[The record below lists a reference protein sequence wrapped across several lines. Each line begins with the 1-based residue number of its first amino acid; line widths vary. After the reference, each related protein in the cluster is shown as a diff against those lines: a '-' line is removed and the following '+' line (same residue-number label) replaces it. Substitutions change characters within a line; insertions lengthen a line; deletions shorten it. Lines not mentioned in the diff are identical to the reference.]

1 MVMKIA
7 IVQMNI
13 AFADPEQNFSKVEKF
28 VEEGAKAGA
37 DVLVFPEMWNV
48 GYALKD
54 LERLADENGERTKEF
69 FCRLAKQ
76 YCVHIVGGS
85 VATKKDGHFFNTMYV
100 ANRDGDMVAEYD
112 KAHLFKLMDEH
123 VYMSAGEQAN
133 VFTIDGVTCGGVICY
148 DLRFPEWIR
157 THVLRGANIMF
168 IPAQWPKK
176 RIDHWQLL
184 LQARAIENQCYVVAV
199 NRVGDD
205 PNNDFNGHSMVIAPW
220 GELLLS
226 NETGEGIYYAN
237 IDLQEVKRVRETI
250 PVFQD
255 RRTNLYEM

>member
-1 MVMKIA
+1 MKIA
-7 IVQMNI
+7 LVQMDV
-13 AFADPEQNFSKVEKF
+13 AFADWERNFSEVEKY
-28 VEEGAKAGA
+28 VEEAAREKA
-37 DVLVFPEMWNV
+37 DVIVFPEMWNV

-54 LERLADENGERTKEF
+54 LDQLADQDGEKTRALFSRLAE
-69 FCRLAKQ
+69 Q
-76 YCVHIVGGS
+76 YKVNIVGGS
-85 VATKKDGHFFNTMYV
+85 VATKRDDKFFNTMYV
-100 ANRDGDMVAEYD
+100 TNRNGEMIAKYD

-133 VFTIDGVTCGGVICY
+133 VFTLDGVTCGGVICY

-157 THVLRGANIMF
+157 THVLKGADIMF
-168 IPAQWPKK
+168 IPAQWPKM

-205 PNNDFNGHSMVIAPW
+205 PNNEFNGHSMVIAPW

-226 NETGEGIYYAN
+226 NETNEGIYYAE

-255 RRTNLYEM
+255 RRTNLYDI

>member
-1 MVMKIA
+1 
-7 IVQMNI
+7 
-13 AFADPEQNFSKVEKF
+13 
-28 VEEGAKAGA
+28 
-37 DVLVFPEMWNV
+37 
-48 GYALKD
+48 
-54 LERLADENGERTKEF
+54 
-69 FCRLAKQ
+69 
-76 YCVHIVGGS
+76 
-85 VATKKDGHFFNTMYV
+85 
-100 ANRDGDMVAEYD
+100 
-112 KAHLFKLMDEH
+112 
-123 VYMSAGEQAN
+123 
-133 VFTIDGVTCGGVICY
+133 
-148 DLRFPEWIR
+148 
-157 THVLRGANIMF
+157 MF

>member
-1 MVMKIA
+1 MKIA
-7 IVQMNI
+7 VVQMNVV
-13 AFADPEQNFSKVEKF
+13 FADPERNFSEVKKF

-37 DVLVFPEMWNV
+37 DVLVFPEMWNA
-48 GYALKD
+48 GYALKELD
-54 LERLADENGERTKEF
+54 RLADENGEQTKEWLS
-69 FCRLAKQ
+69 RLSLK
-76 YCVHIVGGS
+76 YRVNIVGGS
-85 VATKKDGHFFNTMYV
+85 VATKKDGKFYNTMFV
-100 ANRDGDMVAEYD
+100 VDRNGEIVAEYD

-133 VFTIDGVTCGGVICY
+133 VFTLDGVTCGGIICY

-157 THVLRGANIMF
+157 THVLKGADIMF

-184 LQARAIENQCYVVAV
+184 LQARAIENQCYIVAV

-205 PNNDFNGHSMVIAPW
+205 PNNEFNGHSMVIAPW

-226 NETGEGIYYAN
+226 NETSEGIYYAN
-237 IDLQEVKRVRETI
+237 LDLQEVKRVRETI

-255 RRTNLYEM
+255 RRVNLYKI